1 MKKRAKRQWLGRAG
15 RVFGILLPAVVL
27 LLPLAFLSHSFFR
40 VLGLSLAGVALL
52 FLLALLPDLI
62 RKAKSTLLAGADRH
76 TRSEWLTRA
85 ALVGGLLLNLA
96 YAAFGFFFGVVGD
109 IPRLCAESL
118 YYLSLS
124 AARFT
129 LFEQDRRL
137 AREGNAAR
145 REQLGWQVYRRS
157 GRH

>member
-62 RKAKSTLLAGADRH
+62 RKAKSTLLAGTGRH

-85 ALVGGLLLNLA
+85 ALVGGL
-96 YAAFGFFFGVVGD
+96 
-109 IPRLCAESL
+109 
-118 YYLSLS
+118 
-124 AARFT
+124 
-129 LFEQDRRL
+129 
-137 AREGNAAR
+137 
-145 REQLGWQVYRRS
+145 
-157 GRH
+157 